1 MKVGFI
7 GLGIMGSRMAANLLA
22 EGYELVVWN
31 RTAER
36 VMPLVEKGA
45 LRAESPAAL
54 AAEVDVLFTMLAHPE
69 AVQQTALG
77 VEGFL
82 DALPAGALWVD
93 SSTVN
98 PSFSREMAQAAAD
111 RGVRFMDAPVAGTK
125 GPAAEGTL
133 LFLAGGSEADV
144 EECRPFFEI
153 MGRKTVHVGDVSM
166 GTSLKMVVNLL
177 LAEAMLAFAEGMALG
192 QALGIRRETLFEVLV
207 GGPVV
212 APFIKGKQPVIE
224 EGEYEAHFPLKWM
237 EKDLHLAA
245 VTAHE
250 EEVAIPAGAV
260 TKEIFGLAAR
270 KGLGEL
276 DFSAIYR
283 FINEGES
290 SS

>member
-31 RTAER
+31 RTVER
-36 VMPLVEKGA
+36 VTPLVEKGA

-77 VEGFL
+77 MNGFL

-98 PSFSREMAQAAAD
+98 PSFSREMAQAAVD
-111 RGVRFMDAPVAGTK
+111 RGVRFVDAPVAGTK
-125 GPAAEGTL
+125 GPAAEGAL

-192 QALGIRRETLFEVLV
+192 QALGIERDTLFEVLV

-260 TKEIFGLAAR
+260 TKETFALAAR

-283 FINEGES
+283 FINEVATGS
-290 SS
+290 

>member
-22 EGYELVVWN
+22 DGHELMIWN

-36 VMPLVEKGA
+36 AMPLVEKGA
-45 LRAESPAAL
+45 VQAESPAAL

-77 VEGFL
+77 VDGFL

-98 PSFSREMAQAAAD
+98 PSFSREMARAAAD
-111 RGVRFMDAPVAGTK
+111 RGVRFVDAPVAGTK

-144 EECRPFFEI
+144 EESRPFLEI

-192 QALGIRRETLFEVLV
+192 QALGIERDTLFEVLV

-224 EGEYEAHFPLKWM
+224 AGEYEAHFPLKWM

-250 EEVAIPAGAV
+250 EAVAIPTGAV
-260 TKEIFGLAAR
+260 TKETFALAAR

-283 FINEGES
+283 FLNEVEARS
-290 SS
+290 

>member
-1 MKVGFI
+1 
-7 GLGIMGSRMAANLLA
+7 MAANLLA